1 MLKIRS
7 GDKEAQS
14 LVRELVA
21 ALTDAG
27 AFFHPALQIDIRGAE
42 FSFASRKKLKGDEV
56 LVTLPLS
63 CMPVWSD
70 FEWSLDGDQHLCWA
84 PIDSPLAGDYELNTR
99 TVDLL
104 IKLYNR
110 FGKLADYSCISP
122 VVQFAHKRPLIEC
135 LLAMDHDSASR
146 AKLDEGHDQLMIHS
160 FWHSRIFSD
169 YLTGHFHL
177 IPVMEFFDHNV
188 FADNFFWDDLPDG
201 RRALHQAFQRVG
213 ETKAVYARYEIMDSL
228 HAFMKYGFVDDQTFF
243 LQSQPF
249 SLQLSETI
257 LLDVRYQSSSGNQCH
272 VQDWQAN
279 PAYSNSI
286 MYRSR
291 LEFLSD
297 TVVMPFLLMPP
308 QRHMPA
314 FEEALV
320 AQLREIE
327 RYKGMLKGELAN
339 SRVIRK
345 VKGALLKENEGAYR
359 SLASVAQEAQLDN
372 AEPVV
377 RMLKKMLSHQVSII
391 KEFKQ
396 TL

>member
-1 MLKIRS
+1 
-7 GDKEAQS
+7 
-14 LVRELVA
+14 
-21 ALTDAG
+21 
-27 AFFHPALQIDIRGAE
+27 
-42 FSFASRKKLKGDEV
+42 
-56 LVTLPLS
+56 
-63 CMPVWSD
+63 
-70 FEWSLDGDQHLCWA
+70 
-84 PIDSPLAGDYELNTR
+84 
-99 TVDLL
+99 
-104 IKLYNR
+104 
-110 FGKLADYSCISP
+110 
-122 VVQFAHKRPLIEC
+122 
-135 LLAMDHDSASR
+135 
-146 AKLDEGHDQLMIHS
+146 
-160 FWHSRIFSD
+160 
-169 YLTGHFHL
+169 
-177 IPVMEFFDHNV
+177 
-188 FADNFFWDDLPDG
+188 
-201 RRALHQAFQRVG
+201 
-213 ETKAVYARYEIMDSL
+213 MDSL

-249 SLQLSETI
+249 SLQLTETI

-396 TL
+396 TLC